1 MINIMK
7 LFSVCRNDFG
17 EVFNQ
22 DKMVFVS
29 PLHTTIA
36 VSIRLCRV
44 GIHCNVI
51 RTGSIVL
58 LYRRQH
64 SLNIKMENA
73 RLREH
78 ASDVFN
84 MGVKAVFP
92 QAMMLNALKLDGNV
106 LTVADRRYIINR
118 NIHVVAFGKAVIGMV
133 RTAEDILKDHI
144 VGGIASV
151 PRGMQDTL
159 KSLGKW

>member
-1 MINIMK
+1 
-7 LFSVCRNDFG
+7 
-17 EVFNQ
+17 
-22 DKMVFVS
+22 
-29 PLHTTIA
+29 
-36 VSIRLCRV
+36 
-44 GIHCNVI
+44 
-51 RTGSIVL
+51 
-58 LYRRQH
+58 
-64 SLNIKMENA
+64 MENA

-78 ASDVFN
+78 VSDIFN

-92 QAMMLNALKLDGNV
+92 QAMMMNALKLDGNV
-106 LTVADRRYIINR
+106 LTVADRRYIINQ

-151 PRGMQDTL
+151 PRGIQDTL